1 MRYPILISLIQTLGI
16 LIPLIG
22 ILGLLT
28 RRKEQASPTLL
39 LTNVGC
45 FILNVGVMFQSR
57 AESPEI
63 ARMSLNIS
71 SLGSVL
77 FYGAFILFILNYLEL
92 RRVQLLVIPWLL
104 FDFFVLFAIWFG
116 DSRQFVFHELDFE
129 RNEQLGIM
137 SQRVSGGM
145 LYMVRYSTVTLI
157 LAALLIYTMA
167 AMFKTPKS
175 RRRNNLAR
183 IAGAEFV
190 IVAAMNFTLLLK
202 PGYDISPFFSS
213 LSLLSIVFGVV
224 KGELFTVIDSG
235 KQWLI
240 ENIQSLFII
249 VDSNYC
255 YKDANAY
262 AQHVFPEL
270 RRLNRNKPIP
280 DNIRELFTSTNTQF
294 EIGERHYE
302 RSIRE
307 IRENGLIQGYGLLM
321 VNVTEQ
327 YRLRKEAEAAK
338 EAAEAAN
345 EAKSAF
351 ISNMSHEIRTPMN
364 AIVGMT
370 DILLREETKPDL
382 REYLENIKSSGD
394 ALLSII
400 NDILDISKIESG
412 KMEIIEEEYE
422 PMSLLSDLSMIFL
435 NRIGDKPVEL
445 FYDVDPKLPSV
456 LYGDA
461 KRIRQIL
468 INIANNAIKF
478 TEKGFVKVSV
488 QVETKTAS
496 EEEAVAA
503 SEDPELS
510 LRFSIQDTGQGIR
523 EEDLPKLFGTFS
535 QVDTRKN
542 HEKEGSGLGLS
553 ISKNLVELM
562 GGKIGV
568 ESVYGEGSRFWFT
581 LPQRIVKDTPAAAL
595 KASYLDGSEEKPV
608 LCSAFSDERIEEQ
621 FQQLVSCYGIETVD
635 IGDVLLGDARADFVF
650 TDCVSDVCAISDE
663 IISFLK
669 EARTAL
675 YILRNPMLEGK
686 VELRGTVLNKPLY
699 TLNFCN
705 AINHEPNGSRTETE
719 HDFLF
724 TAPSARI
731 LLVDDTEMNLKV
743 AIGLLEPLG
752 MTIETAENGKRAVE
766 KVSKNSYDLVF
777 MDHMMPVMDGIEA
790 TSAIRQMG
798 GDYERLPIIALTANA
813 TTEAQKLFEENGL
826 NDFVAKPIKMKEICK
841 CLAKWLPAEKISKQE
856 EMQPEAAMPQE
867 KETALP
873 SIEGIDSEAGIENSG
888 SEQLWRSLLSDFY
901 KLIDRKSTTIEKYL
915 EDGMLRD
922 YTIEVHAL
930 KNTARMVGAL
940 SLSEKFYQLEQLGNQ
955 EKEEEIK
962 RLSPGV
968 IKELR
973 ALKEK
978 LRPYAYIEKSGPE
991 LTNEELREALSGLR
1005 DAMEEFDL
1013 DTADECMKKIEGGV
1027 PPEELRDRL
1036 EELSSFVAD
1045 VAMEDVIRI
1054 CDELLAKL

>member
-1 MRYPILISLIQTLGI
+1 
-16 LIPLIG
+16 
-22 ILGLLT
+22 
-28 RRKEQASPTLL
+28 
-39 LTNVGC
+39 
-45 FILNVGVMFQSR
+45 
-57 AESPEI
+57 
-63 ARMSLNIS
+63 
-71 SLGSVL
+71 
-77 FYGAFILFILNYLEL
+77 
-92 RRVQLLVIPWLL
+92 
-104 FDFFVLFAIWFG
+104 
-116 DSRQFVFHELDFE
+116 
-129 RNEQLGIM
+129 
-137 SQRVSGGM
+137 
-145 LYMVRYSTVTLI
+145 
-157 LAALLIYTMA
+157 
-167 AMFKTPKS
+167 
-175 RRRNNLAR
+175 
-183 IAGAEFV
+183 
-190 IVAAMNFTLLLK
+190 
-202 PGYDISPFFSS
+202 
-213 LSLLSIVFGVV
+213 
-224 KGELFTVIDSG
+224 ELFTVIDSG

-270 RRLNRNKPIP
+270 RRLKRNSPIP
-280 DNIRELFTSTNTQF
+280 ENIRELFTSPSTQF

-302 RSIRE
+302 RSVRE
-307 IRENGLIQGYGLLM
+307 ISENGLIQGYGLLM

-400 NDILDISKIESG
+400 NDIHDISKIESG

-456 LYGDA
+456 LFGDA

-478 TEKGFVKVSV
+478 TDKGFVKVSV
-488 QVETKTAS
+488 QIEANTAS
-496 EEEAVAA
+496 DGDT
-503 SEDPELS
+503 SPSDDQELT
-510 LRFSIQDTGQGIR
+510 LRFSVQDTGQGIK

-562 GGKIGV
+562 GGRIGV

-581 LPQRIVKDTPAAAL
+581 IPQKIVKDTPATAL

-669 EARTAL
+669 EAKTAL

-705 AINHEPNGSRTETE
+705 AINHEQGGSRTETAK
-719 HDFLF
+719 DFLF

-766 KVSKNSYDLVF
+766 KVSENSYDLVL

-790 TSAIRQMG
+790 TSAIRKMG
-798 GDYERLPIIALTANA
+798 GDYEKLPIIALTANA

-841 CLAKWLPAEKISKQE
+841 CLAKWLPSEKISKQE
-856 EMQPEAAMPQE
+856 AAPEGPVVPE
-867 KETALP
+867 KETDLP
-873 SIEGIDSEAGIENSG
+873 SIEGIDSGAGIENSG

-901 KLIDRKSTTIEKYL
+901 KLIDRKSTTVEKYL
-915 EDGMLRD
+915 ADGMLRD

-940 SLSEKFYQLEQLGNQ
+940 RLSDDFYRLEQLGNE
-955 EKEEEIK
+955 EKEEE
-962 RLSPGV
+962 L
-968 IKELR
+968 
-973 ALKEK
+973 
-978 LRPYAYIEKSGPE
+978 
-991 LTNEELREALSGLR
+991 N
-1005 DAMEEFDL
+1005 
-1013 DTADECMKKIEGGV
+1013 KIT
-1027 PPEELRDRL
+1027 
-1036 EELSSFVAD
+1036 
-1045 VAMEDVIRI
+1045 
-1054 CDELLAKL
+1054 